1 MPIIQINIVLATS
14 QTALLKE
21 VIYLVIICAKML
33 YSKNEMI
40 PKLTDMANP
49 ES

>member
-1 MPIIQINIVLATS
+1 MEG
-14 QTALLKE
+14 LLSPLFPE
-21 VIYLVIICAKML
+21 VHLEASRAVVHKLKYNSKML